1 MFALF
6 CVPWAANAQE
16 TSFTVCNGGNTN
28 SYVPIYSL
36 YADYGTRSQFIFPAD
51 LLEDM
56 VGGTIQNITFYNGT
70 ASINYNQEFTVYMLE
85 VDYTTFASTALVDWN
100 SMTEVFQGTLT
111 VSDNEMS
118 IELQNPYPYQG
129 EYLMIGIQ
137 VTTWGTTCPS
147 ASWQGENQTG
157 RTGLY
162 NNANGSHTWG
172 TTVGG
177 VNFLPKT
184 TFTYTSGS
192 GPTCEKPETLDVE
205 DLNPRAASL
214 TWTGGSGLY
223 NVEVNGQIY
232 ASELE
237 DMRITLENLT
247 PATNY
252 TVRVQSVCRDII
264 DPETGEPKVS
274 GWKSVS
280 FTTLCEA
287 ITTYPWTENFDS
299 YTGTT
304 SGSTNNLPQC
314 YNYING
320 TTYSYYAGY
329 PVIYNGSSN
338 SGNNHLYLYSYY
350 SSYYTYTDLYAI
362 LPEMEGLNGKQL
374 TLYAKAYNASSSFT
388 VGMMTDPTD
397 ASTFVAIDTKTPS
410 TSIYEEFT
418 FTLGEGNYVAF
429 KMEPANSSSTYRGIR
444 IDDIIIDNPPTCAK
458 PTDLQHTGSTTTTA
472 TLSWTNGAEGQTAW
486 QICLNGNENNLIMAN
501 SNPFT
506 IEDLTA
512 SSVYTAKVRAY
523 CSATDQSYWSNE
535 ISFATECD
543 AISTLPWSENFDA
556 YTGSTSTTIPTD
568 YPNDQ
573 LPTCWQFLNRSETSG
588 VYPQVFISS
597 ASNYPVS
604 GNCLF
609 FKSSS
614 TTPLYAIL
622 PGFAEEIAGLQLTFT
637 YRNEGTGT
645 SNGQLI
651 AGYMTNPADATTF
664 VEVLTCDITT
674 TLTEKEVLFADAPA
688 GSYIAFKYQGGSANN
703 YYLSIDNVSVDYAP
717 SCPKPQSLAVT
728 ANSVTAHGAIV
739 TWTEAGEA
747 TQWIVEFATDANFTD
762 VLNETANDAPTYTF
776 HGLDP
781 ETQYYVRV
789 KAHCGAGN
797 ESQYSNVVN
806 FTTDAACKVPTSL
819 TVSNVTVNTATLSW
833 TENGESTS
841 WQICLNDDEDNLI
854 NATETTWTLENLTA
868 ETVYTA
874 KVRGIC
880 NDEPTGWSSSV
891 SFEPT
896 AKLVIGSGTGTT
908 GYLPSNTNYDFSYT
922 QQIYTVAELG
932 EAGVIESIDFYMTS
946 TQDYERNLDIYMV
959 STDKESFAN
968 NTDWIAVT
976 NADLVFSGNVN
987 FTAQSW
993 TTITLDDAFIYNGT
1007 QNVAII
1013 VDDNTEEW
1021 SSRNFRSFT
1030 VESNQ
1035 AHYCYQDNTNINP
1048 SAPSASNNSV
1058 TTSKNQIRILK
1069 SEMSDCM
1076 KPTQFTATEVGPDFV
1091 VLDWTENGTSESWYI
1106 FYQDT
1111 LNPGEVFVEVFE
1123 HPYTLTSLN
1132 NETTY
1137 SAFVVPSCGVEYDD
1151 PDNMLMSHTIE
1162 FTTLPGCPAPQNVE
1176 VSDITNSSVVV
1187 TWTGFNDSYK
1197 VIIENNSGFTE
1208 TYENAE
1214 SPFTIENLEGN
1225 TPYLMT
1231 VVGLCGETDVIEV
1244 EADPVLFVTPCTP
1257 YTITETAPYTQ
1268 DFEAPVVTT
1277 TYSGVGEMPTCW
1289 DNYPVNATASAKI
1302 LAAGA
1307 QYNYAEEGQVL

>member
-1 MFALF
+1 
-6 CVPWAANAQE
+6 
-16 TSFTVCNGGNTN
+16 
-28 SYVPIYSL
+28 
-36 YADYGTRSQFIFPAD
+36 
-51 LLEDM
+51 
-56 VGGTIQNITFYNGT
+56 
-70 ASINYNQEFTVYMLE
+70 
-85 VDYTTFASTALVDWN
+85 
-100 SMTEVFQGTLT
+100 
-111 VSDNEMS
+111 
-118 IELQNPYPYQG
+118 
-129 EYLMIGIQ
+129 
-137 VTTWGTTCPS
+137 
-147 ASWQGENQTG
+147 
-157 RTGLY
+157 
-162 NNANGSHTWG
+162 
-172 TTVGG
+172 
-177 VNFLPKT
+177 
-184 TFTYTSGS
+184 
-192 GPTCEKPETLDVE
+192 
-205 DLNPRAASL
+205 
-214 TWTGGSGLY
+214 
-223 NVEVNGQIY
+223 
-232 ASELE
+232 
-237 DMRITLENLT
+237 
-247 PATNY
+247 
-252 TVRVQSVCRDII
+252 
-264 DPETGEPKVS
+264 
-274 GWKSVS
+274 
-280 FTTLCEA
+280 
-287 ITTYPWTENFDS
+287 
-299 YTGTT
+299 
-304 SGSTNNLPQC
+304 
-314 YNYING
+314 
-320 TTYSYYAGY
+320 
-329 PVIYNGSSN
+329 
-338 SGNNHLYLYSYY
+338 
-350 SSYYTYTDLYAI
+350 
-362 LPEMEGLNGKQL
+362 
-374 TLYAKAYNASSSFT
+374 
-388 VGMMTDPTD
+388 
-397 ASTFVAIDTKTPS
+397 
-410 TSIYEEFT
+410 
-418 FTLGEGNYVAF
+418 
-429 KMEPANSSSTYRGIR
+429 
-444 IDDIIIDNPPTCAK
+444 
-458 PTDLQHTGSTTTTA
+458 
-472 TLSWTNGAEGQTAW
+472 
-486 QICLNGNENNLIMAN
+486 
-501 SNPFT
+501 
-506 IEDLTA
+506 
-512 SSVYTAKVRAY
+512 
-523 CSATDQSYWSNE
+523 
-535 ISFATECD
+535 
-543 AISTLPWSENFDA
+543 
-556 YTGSTSTTIPTD
+556 
-568 YPNDQ
+568 
-573 LPTCWQFLNRSETSG
+573 
-588 VYPQVFISS
+588 
-597 ASNYPVS
+597 
-604 GNCLF
+604 
-609 FKSSS
+609 
-614 TTPLYAIL
+614 
-622 PGFAEEIAGLQLTFT
+622 
-637 YRNEGTGT
+637 
-645 SNGQLI
+645 
-651 AGYMTNPADATTF
+651 MTNPADATTF
-664 VEVLTCDITT
+664 VEVLTCDRTT

-993 TTITLDDAFIYNGT
+993 TTITLDESFIYNGT

-1021 SSRNFRSFT
+1021 SSRSFRSFT

-1069 SEMSDCM
+1069 SELSDCM
-1076 KPTQFTATEVGPDFV
+1076 KPTQFAATEVGPDFAI
-1091 VLDWTENGTSESWYI
+1091 LDWTENGASESWYI
-1106 FYQDT
+1106 FYEET
-1111 LNPGEVFVEVFE
+1111 NNPGEEFIEVFE
-1123 HPYTLTSLN
+1123 HPYTLTGLH
-1132 NETTY
+1132 NETPY
-1137 SAFVVPSCGVEYDD
+1137 SVFVVPSCGFVEEDV
-1151 PDNMLMSHTIE
+1151 DNNLMSHTIE
-1162 FTTLPGCPAPQNVE
+1162 FTTLPGCPAPQDVE

-1214 SPFTIENLEGN
+1214 SPLTIENLEGN

-1231 VVGLCGETDVIEV
+1231 VVGLCGETVEM
-1244 EADPVLFVTPCTP
+1244 EADPVVFVTKCDLVTEFPWSENFEDYEASSSGVTFSDPCWENIHLAGTGTYFFEVYSGTNGTNETNQLRLHDMNDGTMTKLMLPGMNLPNANYCFSIEVYRSTSYTSKTGEGIRVFASANGEIEGATELAFIPRLYSVESGVIPAEETGNQWYTYNLPIGMSGTCYIILRGESQYGAATYMDNFEVKPTFTKTIEAYADHGYYLIASPVDGINPSNVGNMISNNNEDFALYRFNQSAANEWENWKATESEHYHFDLELGRGYLYGNSEDVTLTFVGTPYAENTYEISLSNDGTSEFAGLNLVGNPFNDFCYITDVQRYFYVMNEVEGELFVDRRYLNPMEGGFVYADTDGEA
-1257 YTITETAPYTQ
+1257 ITFTTLDPTDAKSANVALNLSSGRALIDRAIVRFGEGRQLPKFQLNPNHTKVYIPQ
-1268 DFEAPVVTT
+1268 DGKDYAV
-1277 TYSGVGEMPTCW
+1277 
-1289 DNYPVNATASAKI
+1289 VNAENQGEKPVSFK
-1302 LAAGA
+1302 
-1307 QYNYAEEGQVL
+1307 AEENGTYTLSFNAEEVTFSYLHLIDNMTGADIDLLATPSYSFESLTTDYESRFKLVYATGSGSDDDSFAFFSDGQLIVSNDGKATLQVIDINGRILSSETISGSCSKTIEATAGVYMLRLINGENVKVQKIVVR